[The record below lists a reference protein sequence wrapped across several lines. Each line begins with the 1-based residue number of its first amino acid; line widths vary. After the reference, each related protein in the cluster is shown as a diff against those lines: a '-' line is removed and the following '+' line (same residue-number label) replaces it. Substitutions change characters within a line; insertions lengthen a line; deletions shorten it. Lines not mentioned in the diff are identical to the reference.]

1 MSWFDLLW
9 LFVMAAIYVFAG
21 YMHFEKPDFY
31 KVMMPSWLPYPDELV
46 FLSGVAEIAGGLGIL
61 LPQTRKLAA
70 WGIIALLFAVLP
82 ANFHIAIYN
91 VPVFGATE
99 GAGWVGWVRIPI

>member
-21 YMHFEKPDFY
+21 YMHFEKPNFY
-31 KVMMPSWLPYPDELV
+31 TVMMPSWLPYPKELV
-46 FLSGVAEIAGGLGIL
+46 YLSGVAEIAGGLGIL